1 MPTSNLVPPPRPA
14 PLPPGG
20 APPGPVSPRGAALR
34 DTVSVLSG
42 IASFGLM
49 LGVTISTL
57 GSNPLA
63 GLAGTFLVYGGSAQ
77 LTAVALLD
85 RGIALPIA
93 VLTAAVVNLRLLLYS
108 AALGE
113 RYRIQPRWFRWLA
126 PHLIIDQ
133 TYLVATTRPFFPGPD
148 FPRYWF

>member
-1 MPTSNLVPPPRPA
+1 MTTSDLVTQPT
-14 PLPPGG
+14 PLPAGG
-20 APPGPVSPRGAALR
+20 GPPGTGSPRAAALR
-34 DTVSVLSG
+34 DAVKVMSG
-42 IASFGLM
+42 IVAFGLM

-108 AALGE
+108 AALG
-113 RYRIQPRWFRWLA
+113 
-126 PHLIIDQ
+126 
-133 TYLVATTRPFFPGPD
+133 
-148 FPRYWF
+148 

>member
-1 MPTSNLVPPPRPA
+1 MTTSDLITHTQPA

-20 APPGPVSPRGAALR
+20 DPPGAVSPRAAALR

-57 GSNPLA
+57 GSNTLA

-85 RGIALPIA
+85 RGC
-93 VLTAAVVNLRLLLYS
+93 AAQCS
-108 AALGE
+108 
-113 RYRIQPRWFRWLA
+113 PRPW
-126 PHLIIDQ
+126 
-133 TYLVATTRPFFPGPD
+133 
-148 FPRYWF
+148 